1 MPKNTENELGRLI
14 LKLANTIVKNRNRHL
29 EALDLTSGQADSLQF
44 FLTHDQATATE
55 LKEYL
60 GITHQTAR
68 GIIQRMI
75 TKGLLELHR
84 SDADARCQIV
94 EVTPAGQEMGLRMIA
109 NRERTGGLLLQGM
122 DATERKN
129 FIRLLT
135 KALANV
141 SDDR

>member
-14 LKLANTIVKNRNRHL
+14 LKLANTIIKNRNRHL

-94 EVTPAGQEMGLRMIA
+94 EVTPAGQEMGLRMID

-122 DATERKN
+122 DAMERKN

>member
-14 LKLANTIVKNRNRHL
+14 LKLANTIIKNRNRHL
-29 EALDLTSGQADSLQF
+29 EALDLTSGQAASLQF

-122 DATERKN
+122 DAMERKN